1 MNKILSFSM
10 VVVPTVLLATSC
22 SILSNTNEIALQCK
36 KEVKFTT
43 SSIYPDGIE
52 IVSNAKLNE
61 TYLINLKDK
70 KVQLYT
76 NSRITEQRN
85 VSIAPKTIYFQIP
98 TSDGEKGGISNEI
111 DRETLK
117 IKVFDGVTML
127 EMRSSFS
134 GGGICKK
141 IPYPSMISTKNKI

>member
-1 MNKILSFSM
+1 MNKILSFSL

-36 KEVKFTT
+36 EELKITR
-43 SSIYPDGIE
+43 SSTYPDE
-52 IVSNAKLNE
+52 EATVSNHNFNE

-85 VSIAPKTIYFQIP
+85 VSIAPKTIYFVNP
-98 TSDGEKGGISNEI
+98 TSDGDEGGIANEI

-117 IKVFDGVTML
+117 IKVFGGITML
-127 EMRSSFS
+127 GRYSSFS

-141 IPYPSMISTKNKI
+141 IPYPSMVSTKNKI